1 MSIKLNAQS
10 GGSVALDAPTQTT
23 GSADNLYKLPI
34 ADGSAGQVLTTDGSG
49 NLSWATDSGKIL
61 QVVQTVKKDRFTTT
75 SSSYTDITGMTVT
88 ITPTKASSKILIT
101 ATGVSGSTA
110 DESYN
115 HARLNRSIAGGSFDD
130 TIIIGDAS
138 GSETRASLDMSLND
152 VNPSHPAANTRTFS
166 FEYLDSPSYSVGNA
180 IIYKF
185 QVKTTNSGGGTLV
198 IGGSS
203 GTGDY
208 NGRSVPTFLTVK
220 EVAA

>member
-1 MSIKLNAQS
+1 MA
-10 GGSVALDAPTQTT
+10 
-23 GSADNLYKLPI
+23 I
-34 ADGSAGQVLTTDGSG
+34 AINGSG
-49 NLSWATDSGKIL
+49 TVTGISVGGLPDGCVDTDTLATSVTRGTIL

-88 ITPTKASSKILIT
+88 ITPTAASSKILIT
-101 ATGVSGSTA
+101 ATGVTGSAA

-115 HARLNRSIAGGSFDD
+115 HARLNRSINGGSFDD

-198 IGGSS
+198 VGGSS
-203 GTGDY
+203 GTSDS

>member
-1 MSIKLNAQS
+1 MSQIKLLHS
-10 GGSVALDAPTQTT
+10 GGNGVILSAPDSNPASDRT
-23 GSADNLYKLPI
+23 LKLPGD
-34 ADGSAGQVLTTDGSG
+34 ADGTILTSNSST
-49 NLSWATDSGKIL
+49 GKIL

-75 SSSYTDITGMTVT
+75 SSSYVDITGMTVT
-88 ITPTKASSKILIT
+88 ITPVAASSKILIT
-101 ATGVSGSTA
+101 ATGVTGSSA

-138 GSETRASLDMSLND
+138 GSETRSSLDMSLND
-152 VNPSHPAANTRTFS
+152 VNPSHPNANTRTFA

-198 IGGSS
+198 VGGSN